1 MKNNYIENIMKTHL
15 DGSENFGEK
24 IRRRVK
30 KIMRTIAIL
39 IVVAVIPISVLFF
52 ANWCLESQKGKYQ
65 MVYKVYWNST
75 NVKEYTIND
84 TYPIHYYSRD
94 GYNRIVDGDGAT
106 VIETTAP
113 IEIVK
118 YVKFK

>member
-1 MKNNYIENIMKTHL
+1 MKNNYNENIMKTHL

-39 IVVAVIPISVLFF
+39 IVVAAIPIF